1 MRKEMTTMDAMKIAN
16 VSRGLND
23 SSLDKVEE
31 IIERS
36 IWDVD
41 NDEGVQLNKMNAVVY
56 GGRTLKSY
64 DTIVAYYDGVNVIE
78 FDRYSTSTSKQ
89 VTKFAEMKNC
99 DIIRLNDFD
108 KFLHLFDEA
117 CKFKRY
123 KKERS
128 EAQASQGEKYEKVYY

>member
-1 MRKEMTTMDAMKIAN
+1 MTTMDAMKIAN

-117 CKFKRY
+117 YKFKRY
-123 KKERS
+123 
-128 EAQASQGEKYEKVYY
+128 

>member
-117 CKFKRY
+117 YKFKRY
-123 KKERS
+123 
-128 EAQASQGEKYEKVYY
+128 